1 MVQGDN
7 RKDCC
12 KTNLGP
18 EIRVNPSVVYRVCLV
33 CTCRHFEMTVYRG
46 VYDASG
52 KGLS

>member
-18 EIRVNPSVVYRVCLV
+18 EIRVNPSVVYRVCRV
-33 CTCRHFEMTVYRG
+33 CTCRHFEMTVNPGMIGLRG
-46 VYDASG
+46 ARIG
-52 KGLS
+52 

>member
-18 EIRVNPSVVYRVCLV
+18 EIRVNPSVTYRACTV
-33 CTCRHFEMTVYRG
+33 CTCRHFEMTVDLG
-46 VYDASG
+46 VYYARG
-52 KGLS
+52 KGL